1 MRKKVNPEQM
11 KERPTFADGQREE
24 QQEVSEEQKRP
35 GFLRQPRN
43 VEGVRWEP
51 VRGVGFWPR
60 NNGKS
65 LKIIRGT

>member
-1 MRKKVNPEQM
+1 MQRTRGKSNRKFPKS
-11 KERPTFADGQREE
+11 G
-24 QQEVSEEQKRP
+24 RP

-51 VRGVGFWPR
+51 VRVVGFWPR

-65 LKIIRGT
+65 LNYVRGT